1 MRNDYVRALNEGR
14 GADPGAA
21 NPYADGESLA
31 MAALWRRG
39 YNRML
44 IERFYS
50 RPSVQPY
57 LEARRVR
64 EARGASAMDSSDR
77 RH

>member
-1 MRNDYVRALNEGR
+1 MRDDYERALNEGR
-14 GADPGAA
+14 AA
-21 NPYADGESLA
+21 KIGLRNPYADAVQLA
-31 MAALWRRG
+31 MAALWTRG

-44 IERFYS
+44 VERFYS

-64 EARGASAMDSSDR
+64 QARG
-77 RH
+77 